1 MSSDDDM
8 ADVRRGRPD
17 ANRRAAPGT
26 AAETAAKRPRT
37 LEAILKILGGGRKS
51 QFSFD
56 EDVQAKRAQV
66 ESDVNLVVTE
76 FMPELRRRFRIAH
89 TASLKSTRM
98 AQHGLDMGKLFPT
111 LQVRAPKP
119 SGVSEERAKKLLA
132 DWDKKAK
139 ELSESCKKDTI
150 TAVTEETA
158 DKLAAYNKACT
169 DLEEAV
175 LQICQQLRPTPAA
188 AGDEEEGEPQAA
200 QLDPQVAA
208 AIARECEQR
217 ESKAKRWVKSELAAM
232 EKAVREQ
239 LSTAA
244 QTARSQAARA
254 QADEIMAT
262 GNADAGAGSTA
273 TASAGA
279 GAGSTATASAGAAP
293 ASNTAA
299 SSERKR
305 IEVLERELGLLKQA
319 LQKQRPPRDSP
330 QRKPP
335 GQPPQHQGQQQGK
348 PAAGKTT
355 YAAALGSKQQ
365 PSRQQQPAVHFATPQ
380 RQRQP
385 PHPPPKQ
392 PPHKSPTPQQKQ
404 QARDWHTVSRGRG
417 RGRSGD
423 GRSGGGRGR
432 GRRPDPSPNRF
443 NQQGNW

>member
-1 MSSDDDM
+1 MSSSDEDM
-8 ADVRRGRPD
+8 ADTRRGRPD

-26 AAETAAKRPRT
+26 AAETAAKRLRT
-37 LEAILKILGGGRKS
+37 LEAILKHLGGGRKT

-56 EDVQAKRAQV
+56 EDEQAKRAQV
-66 ESDVNLVVTE
+66 ESDVNLIVTE

-89 TASLKSTRM
+89 AASLKSTRM

-139 ELSESCKKDTI
+139 ELSEICKKDTI

-158 DKLAAYNKACT
+158 DKLAAYQKACT

-175 LQICQQLRPTPAA
+175 LRTCQKLRPAPASA
-188 AGDEEEGEPQAA
+188 DEEQAA
-200 QLDPQVAA
+200 QLDPQVQA
-208 AIARECEQR
+208 AIDRECTQR

-244 QTARSQAARA
+244 QTARSQAAHA
-254 QADEIMAT
+254 QAEEIMAT

-273 TASAGA
+273 AASAGA

-293 ASNTAA
+293 ASNTGA
-299 SSERKR
+299 SSEGKR
-305 IEVLERELGLLKQA
+305 IEALERELGQLKQA
-319 LQKQRPPRDSP
+319 LLKQRPPRDSP
-330 QRKPP
+330 QRKSP
-335 GQPPQHQGQQQGK
+335 GQQPQHQGQQQGK

-365 PSRQQQPAVHFATPQ
+365 PSRQQQQAVRFATPQ
-380 RQRQP
+380 RQQQP
-385 PHPPPKQ
+385 PYPPPKQ

-404 QARDWHTVSRGRG
+404 QERDWHTVSRGRG
-417 RGRSGD
+417 RGRGGG
-423 GRSGGGRGR
+423 GRSGGGRGQ
-432 GRRPDPSPNRF
+432 GRHPSSSPNRF
-443 NQQGNW
+443 NQQGNR